1 MSTERYVPMCMRMV
15 CVHYYLDGIPQNK
28 VPEEILGNRNPYIFR
43 RLGNENW
50 GRGTHIY
57 CLLCLRCLRCLR

>member
-15 CVHYYLDGIPQNK
+15 YVHDYLDGISHDK

-43 RLGNENW
+43 RLGNGNW
-50 GRGTHIY
+50 GIGTHIY
-57 CLLCLRCLRCLR
+57 FEARTL